1 MKRFVMSIAVIFI
14 GSSFFMSCASLAS
27 RTTNAGTSE
36 RPPAG
41 TSVPEESA
49 AKTPAPEKSTAK
61 IRESV
66 LTVAEQHIDKP
77 YVSPPGVP
85 KNFDCSGFINYIF
98 LTAANLN
105 LPLSS
110 GAYAS
115 AGVEISFAEAVP
127 GDLLIFSSVPGG
139 NKVDHVATLYRKSES
154 GEMRGSLLIH
164 AVSIPTQSAT
174 IKGNPSTSGVKITE
188 LGKRGDGKWQ
198 NEYFLS
204 RFLTCR
210 RVIR

>member
-1 MKRFVMSIAVIFI
+1 MKGFVTSIVMIFI
-14 GSSFFMSCASLAS
+14 GSCFFMSCASLTP
-27 RTTNAGTSE
+27 RTTDAGATGFELPSAVT
-36 RPPAG
+36 P
-41 TSVPEESA
+41 VPEN
-49 AKTPAPEKSTAK
+49 TTAG
-61 IRESV
+61 IRVSV
-66 LTVAEQHIDKP
+66 INEAELHIDKP
-77 YVSPPGVP
+77 YMSPPGVP
-85 KNFDCSGFINYIF
+85 KNFDCSGFINYVF
-98 LTAANLN
+98 LKAANLN

-110 GAYAS
+110 AAYIN
-115 AGVEISFAEAVP
+115 AGVEISFAEAQP

-139 NKVDHVATLYRKSES
+139 HKVDHVATLYQKSES
-154 GEMRGSLLIH
+154 GEMRGSWLIH

-174 IKGNPSTSGVKITE
+174 IKGNPTTHGVKITE

>member
-1 MKRFVMSIAVIFI
+1 MKRFVTSIVVIFI
-14 GSSFFMSCASLAS
+14 GSCFFMSCTSLTP
-27 RTTNAGTSE
+27 RTTETVAAGFE
-36 RPPAG
+36 PPPAV
-41 TSVPEESA
+41 TPVPENM
-49 AKTPAPEKSTAK
+49 TAG

-66 LTVAEQHIDKP
+66 LNEAEQHVDKP

-85 KNFDCSGFINYIF
+85 KNFDCSGFINYVF
-98 LTAANLN
+98 LKAANLN

-110 GAYAS
+110 GAYIN
-115 AGVEISFAEAVP
+115 AGVEISFADAEP

-154 GEMRGSLLIH
+154 GEMRGSWLIH

-174 IKGNPSTSGVKITE
+174 IKGNPGTNGVKITE